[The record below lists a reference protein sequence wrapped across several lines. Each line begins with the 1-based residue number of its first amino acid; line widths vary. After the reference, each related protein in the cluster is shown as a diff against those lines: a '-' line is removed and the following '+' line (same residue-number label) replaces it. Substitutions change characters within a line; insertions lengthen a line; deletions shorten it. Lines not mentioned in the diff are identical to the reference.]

1 MVLVGKRRLRRRGTL
16 VQARSG
22 GTAAHATRAPGK
34 CQAFGRK
41 TARAGNSGAGPRW
54 TKKRPGS
61 AVGALYESGLPGG
74 VAFGGQFTTYCHW
87 FSRAARAALSAP
99 IAQ

>member
-1 MVLVGKRRLRRRGTL
+1 MVLVGTRRLRRRGTL
-16 VQARSG
+16 VQATSGELRPMQHGRRANVRPLVGKLRVGETRARAPVGGKKPRRSG
-22 GTAAHATRAPGK
+22 RGFIR
-34 CQAFGRK
+34 
-41 TARAGNSGAGPRW
+41 
-54 TKKRPGS
+54 
-61 AVGALYESGLPGG
+61 EGLPGG

>member
-16 VQARSG
+16 VQATSVELRNIQHEHRPNVRPLVGKLRVKGTRTPSPG
-22 GTAAHATRAPGK
+22 GCKTPRRG
-34 CQAFGRK
+34 GRGV
-41 TARAGNSGAGPRW
+41 AW
-54 TKKRPGS
+54 
-61 AVGALYESGLPGG
+61 EGLPGG
-74 VAFGGQFTTYCHW
+74 EAFGGQFTTYCHW

>member
-1 MVLVGKRRLRRRGTL
+1 MVLVGRRRLRRRGTL
-16 VQARSG
+16 VQATSG
-22 GTAAHATRAPGK
+22 ELRPMQHGRRANVRPLVAKLRERELARRAPVDEK
-34 CQAFGRK
+34 TPRLSGRGVV
-41 TARAGNSGAGPRW
+41 R
-54 TKKRPGS
+54 
-61 AVGALYESGLPGG
+61 EGLPGG